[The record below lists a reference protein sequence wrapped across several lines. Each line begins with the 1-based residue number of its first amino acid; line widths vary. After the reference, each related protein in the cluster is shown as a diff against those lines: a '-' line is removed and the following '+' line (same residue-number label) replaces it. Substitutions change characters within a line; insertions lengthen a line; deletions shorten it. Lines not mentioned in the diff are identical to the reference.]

1 MGYGQWLRD
10 LGPWPDFEDDPGRVR
25 RCTLSEID
33 PEKLLR
39 LTQAFT
45 FLIKVDTFAI
55 NHAAMAIDREIAKG
69 NDDLDHQA
77 TWDAVYLILS
87 HAANLSKIFWPI
99 DKRPEIQIRGR
110 VMRELFDVTDAY
122 RCTIGP
128 FVTAL
133 NTSTSSSMTGIT
145 KRSRPALST
154 CGLAPTVMSWTSRTT
169 VFRSFDHTE
178 GICRL
183 ALDGSTSE
191 RSAERLTDC
200 TTGGANFEMKKSIRL
215 TAQVG
220 PNPKPS

>member
-1 MGYGQWLRD
+1 M
-10 LGPWPDFEDDPGRVR
+10 
-25 RCTLSEID
+25 SEID

-110 VMRELFDVTDAY
+110 VMRKIFDVTETSPMHDRAVRNGFEHLDELVHDWY
-122 RCTIGP
+122 DEEKPAGLIDLWVGP
-128 FVTAL
+128 DGHELDF
-133 NTSTSSSMTGIT
+133 
-145 KRSRPALST
+145 PDHH
-154 CGLAPTVMSWTSRTT
+154 

-178 GICRL
+178 GIV
-183 ALDGSTSE
+183 S
-191 RSAERLTDC
+191 
-200 TTGGANFEMKKSIRL
+200 
-215 TAQVG
+215 VG
-220 PNPKPS
+220 PRRIDIRAISREADRLYDRWRELRDAEVRSD

>member
-1 MGYGQWLRD
+1 M
-10 LGPWPDFEDDPGRVR
+10 
-25 RCTLSEID
+25 SEID

-110 VMRELFDVTDAY
+110 VMRKIFDVTE
-122 RCTIGP
+122 
-128 FVTAL
+128 
-133 NTSTSSSMTGIT
+133 TSPMHDRAVRNGFEHLDELVHDWYDEG
-145 KRSRPALST
+145 SRPALST
-154 CGLAPTVMSWTSRTT
+154 CGLAPTVMSWTSRTIMSSVALT
-169 VFRSFDHTE
+169 TPRAS
-178 GICRL
+178 CRL

-200 TTGGANFEMKKSIRL
+200 TTGGANFEMQKF
-215 TAQVG
+215 AQTDSTG
-220 PNPKPS
+220 GAKHPKPS